1 MSRKSGYSRRI
12 NAVLRQYEIFLCD
25 FTIAVHKH
33 LLEKNSV
40 SKQELIKHHR
50 KAMTEFLEDFLKIY
64 DEEVRL
70 RMIQEEEARRRAEI
84 RAQQEEEAAA
94 ERRAREGQ
102 IVRQPWENEQ
112 GHTVH

>member
-1 MSRKSGYSRRI
+1 MSRKAGDSRRI

-33 LLEKNSV
+33 LLDQNSV

-50 KAMTEFLEDFLKIY
+50 KAMYEFLEDFLKIY

-70 RMIQEEEARRRAEI
+70 RMIQEEETRRRTD
-84 RAQQEEEAAA
+84 AQQEEEAAA
-94 ERRAREGQ
+94 ERRAREEQ
-102 IVRQPWENEQ
+102 IVRQPWENDQ